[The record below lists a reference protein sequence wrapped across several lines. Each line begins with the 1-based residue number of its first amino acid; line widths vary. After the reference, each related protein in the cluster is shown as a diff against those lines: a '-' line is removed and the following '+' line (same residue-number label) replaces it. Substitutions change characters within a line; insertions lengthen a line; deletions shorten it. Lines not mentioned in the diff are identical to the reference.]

1 MINKIKKILGS
12 FFLRR
17 EIKRVKRDREFF
29 NLEMAKNVG
38 IVYLASSQKDYDRV
52 KTLTQYLKQR
62 DVRVLSI
69 GFIENPDMER
79 NFKTQLEYRFFA
91 KKDLNW
97 YFKPNCLEVRNF
109 ISNSM
114 DILIDLSLSEC
125 LSTQFVAGC
134 CIARFKVGLAHKIGP
149 QLYDMTIDVGNNK
162 TLDYVIGN
170 VKSYLDMINQE
181 HQTNKF
187 SPYA

>member
-38 IVYLASSQKDYDRV
+38 IVYLASSQKDYDRI

-97 YFKPNCLEVRNF
+97 HFKPNCLEVRNF

-114 DILIDLSLSEC
+114 DILIDLSLTEC
-125 LSTQFVAGC
+125 LPTHFVAGSS
-134 CIARFKVGLAHKIGP
+134 IARFKVGLAHKIGP

-181 HQTNKF
+181 QQTNKF